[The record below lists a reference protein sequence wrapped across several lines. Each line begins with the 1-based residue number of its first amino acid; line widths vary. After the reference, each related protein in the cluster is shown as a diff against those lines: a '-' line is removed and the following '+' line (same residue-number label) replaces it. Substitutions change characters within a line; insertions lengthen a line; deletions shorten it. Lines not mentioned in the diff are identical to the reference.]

1 MFPEHS
7 NSPDQ
12 PKTIGYQGENIA
24 DEDTQTGEKTERHFP
39 DAGGLWTN
47 GHGDV
52 MVYPPTLV

>member
-1 MFPEHS
+1 MYPDRTKNPE
-7 NSPDQ
+7 NR
-12 PKTIGYQGENIA
+12 KTNGYQGENIA
-24 DEDTQTGEKTERHFP
+24 DEDIQASDNAKRDFP